1 MASLKDARALADEL
15 REQAETIVAE
25 FDGNVDFGRLV
36 SLADELGQASDRF
49 AVTFHTI
56 DTAFASRAVGTAP
69 PPAEE
74 REAPE
79 DELAVALVVPTR
91 SRRRRGQA
99 GKSPTA
105 EATEPAEE
113 QTEQTEQE
121 SAASAARATS

>member
-1 MASLKDARALADEL
+1 VASLKDARTLAGEL

-25 FDGNVDFGRLV
+25 LDGNVDFGRLV

-56 DTAFASRAVGTAP
+56 DTAFAARAAETAP
-69 PPAEE
+69 PAAEE
-74 REAPE
+74 REDPE
-79 DELAVALVVPTR
+79 EELAVALVPTR

-99 GKSPTA
+99 RKRPTA
-105 EATEPAEE
+105 VATEPAEE

-121 SAASAARATS
+121 PEASAARATS